1 MSKNKFTNSLKN
13 GFEESKEKNKNARLF
28 ETHLKKF
35 DKEFKELKIK
45 LRKGGFNV

>member
-1 MSKNKFTNSLKN
+1 MSKNNFANVLKGSL
-13 GFEESKEKNKNARLF
+13 EESKEKNKNAQLF